1 MKRNIYTKHFGFPN
15 CMILF
20 ITTSEARMQGMMQ
33 LVKEIIGD
41 ASWLLF
47 SHTKDWS
54 TEPNHPAPPLDLMTR
69 RWKRNGHKDFR
80 LDRFEEM

>member
-1 MKRNIYTKHFGFPN
+1 
-15 CMILF
+15 
-20 ITTSEARMQGMMQ
+20 MQGMMQ
-33 LVKEIIGD
+33 LAKELIGD

-47 SHTKDWS
+47 THTKDWS
-54 TEPNHPAPPLDLMTR
+54 TEPNYPTPPLDLMTR